1 MKYNIKKLLTI
12 LFLFVAIVPSFRV
25 VAQESDTYFPYPVV
39 PEEKVT
45 LAERCNYLV
54 EHFWDRCNFKQS
66 FSSLDKLSQAF
77 GDWLSFMPYA
87 SADTV
92 HMSINH
98 FIGEVGKIGGEN
110 TAAIAGMAESWLYS
124 DSAMY
129 TSEELYL
136 PFAKAAAMHK
146 KVNKALKT
154 KYAMQVKMIE
164 NSSVGAIMSPFDYIK
179 SDGLQGNFADAV
191 ASRVILLFYNPDCID
206 CSLAKA
212 RLGADYNLNK
222 LIEEGLVKVVAI
234 YPGEITDEWKENALT
249 LPDSWIVG
257 AAPDIDMEVDIPET
271 PCIYYLDARH
281 KILAKHVVID
291 NLLLGIQKVYQQM
304 HQ

>member
-1 MKYNIKKLLTI
+1 MKRLISI
-12 LFLFVAIVPSFRV
+12 LFLFVVIVPGARV
-25 VAQESDTYFPYPVV
+25 MAQQSETYFPYPVV

-45 LAERCNYLV
+45 LSERCNYLV
-54 EHFWDRCNFKQS
+54 EHFWDRCNLKQS

-92 HMSINH
+92 HMSINR
-98 FIGEVGKIGGEN
+98 FIGDVGKLGGEN
-110 TAAIAGMAESWLYS
+110 MSAVAGMAEAWLYS

-136 PFAKAAAMHK
+136 PFAKAAVSHK

-154 KYAMQVKMIE
+154 KYAIQIKMIE
-164 NSSVGAIMSPFDYIK
+164 NSSVGAIMSPFNYTLP
-179 SDGLQGNFADAV
+179 DGAQGNFADAI
-191 ASRVILLFYNPDCID
+191 ASRVILLFYDPDCID

-212 RLGADYNLNK
+212 RLGADYNLNH
-222 LIEEGLVKVVAI
+222 LIEGGLVKVVAI
-234 YPGEITDEWKENALT
+234 YPGEITDEWKGSAATMPEN
-249 LPDSWIVG
+249 WIVG
-257 AAPDIDMEVDIPET
+257 AAPDIDMEIDIPET

-291 NLLLGIQKVYQQM
+291 NLLLGIQQVYQQM